1 MRHQRKRSGFLQSTL
16 IFCITISVAAL
27 VLIRFVGTDEDQ
39 SLGFFEEDPSL
50 ELLTTLAE
58 ISDFEHR
65 VIERGELQSSSN
77 VEVRCAVKGRTSS
90 STINILEIVPEGTWV
105 EEGDFLVKLDD
116 AALQKQLVQQQ
127 IICSSSESA
136 AIEAEADLESAKLAL
151 YEYSEGTYVEDLAKQ
166 QSEVFVAE
174 ENLRRA
180 EEYLQYSNRLAERG
194 YIPDAQ
200 LDADQFALEKAR
212 KELGVAKTKLEVLS
226 KFTKEKMLTQLEAKI
241 QTAEAKLKSR
251 QKTLEL
257 ENKELQEIEAQI
269 ALCRITAPV
278 QGQVVYEQ
286 NRRSTSTTILIE
298 EGAPIRERQVIIN
311 LPDPSKMKV
320 IAKVHES
327 RIGLVAEGQ
336 VAELKLDSLPDTPLT
351 GKVVEVSEYPLP
363 PVSVYTAHVKEY
375 EVAIQIDDPPR
386 DLRPGMT
393 AEAKILVEKMNDV
406 LQLPI
411 EAIQER
417 DGVFYCAIPK
427 ADGRIETREIQ
438 LGKGNET
445 SLIVESGL
453 KAGETVVLNV
463 GDETILDQMEF
474 PNTTDQPPEKS

>member
-1 MRHQRKRSGFLQSTL
+1 MQNRRKRPGFFQSTL
-16 IFCITISVAAL
+16 VFCITASIAAVLLMRFTRAPDETTASFFGDDIELDILTTTAQVAA
-27 VLIRFVGTDEDQ
+27 
-39 SLGFFEEDPSL
+39 
-50 ELLTTLAE
+50 
-58 ISDFEHR
+58 FEH
-65 VIERGELQSSSN
+65 VVVERGELHSSSN
-77 VEVRCAVKGRTSS
+77 VEVRCLVKGRSS
-90 STINILEIVPEGTWV
+90 SSAINILEIVPEGTWV

-127 IICSSSESA
+127 IICSNSESE
-136 AIEAEADLESAKLAL
+136 AIEAEADLESARLAL
-151 YEYSEGTYVEDLAKQ
+151 HEYAEGTYIEDLAKQ

-200 LDADQFALEKAR
+200 LDADQFALEKAK

-241 QTAEAKLKSR
+241 QTAEAKLRSR

-257 ENKELQEIEAQI
+257 ENKELAEIEEQI

-286 NRRSTSTTILIE
+286 NRRSTSTAILIE
-298 EGAPIRERQVIIN
+298 EGAPVRERQVIIN
-311 LPDPSKMKV
+311 LPDPKKMKV

-327 RIGLVAEGQ
+327 RIGFITKGQ
-336 VAELKLDSLPDTPLT
+336 VAELRLDSLPDVPLT

-363 PVSVYTAHVKEY
+363 PISVYMSHVKEY
-375 EVAIQIDDPPR
+375 EVSIQIDNPPL

-393 AEAKILVEKMNDV
+393 AEAKILVDRMDDV

-417 DGVFYCAIPK
+417 GEKFYCAIPLK
-427 ADGRIETREIQ
+427 NGSIETRE
-438 LGKGNET
+438 LRVGKANET

-453 KAGETVVLNV
+453 EVGEEVVLNIS
-463 GDETILDQMEF
+463 DEGILERMDF
-474 PNTTDQPPEKS
+474 PEISTL

>member
-1 MRHQRKRSGFLQSTL
+1 MTGSGRA
-16 IFCITISVAAL
+16 V
-27 VLIRFVGTDEDQ
+27 VGSMTDSDRTMFG
-39 SLGFFEEDPSL
+39 SM
-50 ELLTTLAE
+50 LA
-58 ISDFEHR
+58 
-65 VIERGELQSSSN
+65 Q
-77 VEVRCAVKGRTSS
+77 
-90 STINILEIVPEGTWV
+90 
-105 EEGDFLVKLDD
+105 
-116 AALQKQLVQQQ
+116 QQLVQQQ

-298 EGAPIRERQVIIN
+298 EGAPVRERQVIIN

-393 AEAKILVEKMNDV
+393 AEAKILVEKMSDV

-411 EAIQER
+411 EAILER

-427 ADGRIETREIQ
+427 ADGGIETREIQ

>member
-1 MRHQRKRSGFLQSTL
+1 M
-16 IFCITISVAAL
+16 
-27 VLIRFVGTDEDQ
+27 
-39 SLGFFEEDPSL
+39 
-50 ELLTTLAE
+50 
-58 ISDFEHR
+58 
-65 VIERGELQSSSN
+65 
-77 VEVRCAVKGRTSS
+77 GRR
-90 STINILEIVPEGTWV
+90 
-105 EEGDFLVKLDD
+105 GDFLVKLDD

-269 ALCRITAPV
+269 ALCRITRPV

-298 EGAPIRERQVIIN
+298 EGAPVRERQVIIN

-393 AEAKILVEKMNDV
+393 AEAKNF
-406 LQLPI
+406 
-411 EAIQER
+411 
-417 DGVFYCAIPK
+417 G
-427 ADGRIETREIQ
+427 
-438 LGKGNET
+438 
-445 SLIVESGL
+445 
-453 KAGETVVLNV
+453 
-463 GDETILDQMEF
+463 
-474 PNTTDQPPEKS
+474 

>member
-1 MRHQRKRSGFLQSTL
+1 MHNRRKRPGFFQSTL
-16 IFCITISVAAL
+16 VVCISASIAA
-27 VLIRFVGTDEDQ
+27 VLLMRFTGTPGEKPV
-39 SLGFFEEDPSL
+39 SFFGEDPEL
-50 ELLTTLAE
+50 DLLTTTAQV
-58 ISDFEHR
+58 SAFEH
-65 VIERGELQSSSN
+65 VVVERGELQSSSN
-77 VEVRCAVKGRTSS
+77 VEVRCLVKGRSS
-90 STINILEIVPEGTWV
+90 SSAINILEIVPEGTWV

-127 IICSSSESA
+127 IICSTSESA
-136 AIEAEADLESAKLAL
+136 AIEADADLESAKLAL
-151 YEYSEGTYVEDLAKQ
+151 HEYAEGTYIEDLAKQ

-200 LDADQFALEKAR
+200 LDADQFALEKAK

-226 KFTKEKMLTQLEAKI
+226 KFTKQKMLTQLEAKI
-241 QTAEAKLKSR
+241 QTAEAKLRSR

-257 ENKELQEIEAQI
+257 ENKELAEIEEQI

-278 QGQVVYEQ
+278 EGQVVYEQ

-298 EGAPIRERQVIIN
+298 EGAPVRERQVIIN

-327 RIGLVAEGQ
+327 RIGLITKGQ
-336 VAELKLDSLPDTPLT
+336 VAELRLDSLPDVPLT
-351 GKVVEVSEYPLP
+351 GTVVEVSEYPLP
-363 PVSVYTAHVKEY
+363 PISVYMSHVKEY
-375 EVAIQIDDPPR
+375 EVSIQIDNPPL

-393 AEAKILVEKMNDV
+393 AEAKILVDRMDDV

-411 EAIQER
+411 EAIQQR
-417 DGVFYCAIPK
+417 DEKFYCAIPLEN
-427 ADGRIETREIQ
+427 GSIETRE
-438 LGKGNET
+438 LKVGKANET

-453 KAGETVVLNV
+453 EVGEEVVLNIS
-463 GDETILDQMEF
+463 DEGILEQMDF
-474 PNTTDQPPEKS
+474 PEVSTL

>member
-1 MRHQRKRSGFLQSTL
+1 MQNRRQRPGFFQSTL
-16 IFCITISVAAL
+16 VVCITASIAA
-27 VLIRFVGTDEDQ
+27 VLLMRFAGTPGEKPL
-39 SLGFFEEDPSL
+39 SFFSEDP
-50 ELLTTLAE
+50 EFDLLTTTAQ
-58 ISDFEHR
+58 IAAFEH
-65 VIERGELQSSSN
+65 VVVERGELQSSSN
-77 VEVRCAVKGRTSS
+77 VEVRCLVKGRTSS
-90 STINILEIVPEGTWV
+90 SAVNILEIVPEGTWV

-116 AALQKQLVQQQ
+116 AALQKQLIQQQ
-127 IICSSSESA
+127 ITCSTSESA

-151 YEYSEGTYVEDLAKQ
+151 HEYAEGTYVEDLAKQ

-200 LDADQFALEKAR
+200 LDADQFALEKAK

-241 QTAEAKLKSR
+241 QTATAKLRSR

-257 ENKELQEIEAQI
+257 ENKELAEIEEQI

-298 EGAPIRERQVIIN
+298 EGAPVRERQVIIN

-327 RIGLVAEGQ
+327 RIGFITKGQ
-336 VAELKLDSLPDTPLT
+336 VAELRLDSLLDVPLT
-351 GKVVEVSEYPLP
+351 GTVVEVSEYPLP
-363 PVSVYTAHVKEY
+363 PISVYMSHVKEY
-375 EVAIQIDDPPR
+375 EVSIRIDNPPL

-393 AEAKILVEKMNDV
+393 AEAKILVDRMDDV

-417 DGVFYCAIPK
+417 DDKFYCAIPID
-427 ADGRIETREIQ
+427 DGSIETRE
-438 LGKGNET
+438 LKVGKANET
-445 SLIVESGL
+445 SLVVESGIQV
-453 KAGETVVLNV
+453 GEEVILNIS
-463 GDETILDQMEF
+463 DEGILEQMDF
-474 PNTTDQPPEKS
+474 PEISTL

>member
-1 MRHQRKRSGFLQSTL
+1 M
-16 IFCITISVAAL
+16 
-27 VLIRFVGTDEDQ
+27 
-39 SLGFFEEDPSL
+39 
-50 ELLTTLAE
+50 
-58 ISDFEHR
+58 
-65 VIERGELQSSSN
+65 
-77 VEVRCAVKGRTSS
+77 KGRTSS

-298 EGAPIRERQVIIN
+298 KTFQLFERERLICRLIC
-311 LPDPSKMKV
+311 K
-320 IAKVHES
+320 
-327 RIGLVAEGQ
+327 
-336 VAELKLDSLPDTPLT
+336 
-351 GKVVEVSEYPLP
+351 
-363 PVSVYTAHVKEY
+363 
-375 EVAIQIDDPPR
+375 AI
-386 DLRPGMT
+386 
-393 AEAKILVEKMNDV
+393 
-406 LQLPI
+406 
-411 EAIQER
+411 
-417 DGVFYCAIPK
+417 
-427 ADGRIETREIQ
+427 
-438 LGKGNET
+438 
-445 SLIVESGL
+445 
-453 KAGETVVLNV
+453 
-463 GDETILDQMEF
+463 
-474 PNTTDQPPEKS
+474 